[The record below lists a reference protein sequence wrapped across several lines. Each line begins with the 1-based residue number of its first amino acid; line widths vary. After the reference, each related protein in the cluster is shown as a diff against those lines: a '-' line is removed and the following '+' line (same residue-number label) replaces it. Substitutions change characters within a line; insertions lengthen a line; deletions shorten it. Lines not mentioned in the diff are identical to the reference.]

1 MKIVDDGVAKIS
13 HFQVPDFK
21 WSVPI
26 GGPWFFTFPHDPQ
39 GSGEK
44 HSVARCNMMY
54 HYVA

>member
-1 MKIVDDGVAKIS
+1 MKIVDDGIEKIS